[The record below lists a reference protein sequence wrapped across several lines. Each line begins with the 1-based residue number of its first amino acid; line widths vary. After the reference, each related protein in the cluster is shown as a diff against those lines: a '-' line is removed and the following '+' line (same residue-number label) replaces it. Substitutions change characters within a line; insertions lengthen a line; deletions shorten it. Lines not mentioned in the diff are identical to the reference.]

1 MKIEIYGTGCGNC
14 KAVEKNAEK
23 AIKDADADADAEIVK
38 IQEMDKI
45 FEAGITG
52 TPGLGIDGEIKSM
65 GRIPSVDEIKKWIE
79 SKK

>member
-14 KAVEKNAEK
+14 KAVEKNAVK
-23 AIKDADADADAEIVK
+23 AINESAVDAEIVK
-38 IQEMDKI
+38 IQEMDQI
-45 FEAGITG
+45 FAAGIIE

-79 SKK
+79 TKK

>member
-1 MKIEIYGTGCGNC
+1 MQIEIYGSGCANC
-14 KAVEKNAEK
+14 QALESSVKKAVEELGVE
-23 AIKDADADADAEIVK
+23 AEIVK
-38 IQEMDKI
+38 IKEMDKM

-52 TPGLGIDGEIKSM
+52 TPGLAIEGEIKSM

>member
-1 MKIEIYGTGCGNC
+1 MKIVVYGTGCANC
-14 KAVEKNAEK
+14 QSLEKNARKAVEDSNVE
-23 AIKDADADADAEIVK
+23 AEIVK
-38 IQEMDKI
+38 IQEMNQI

>member
-1 MKIEIYGTGCGNC
+1 MKIEVYGTGCANC
-14 KAVEKNAEK
+14 KALENNARK
-23 AIKDADADADAEIVK
+23 AAEESGVQAEIVK
-38 IQEMDKI
+38 IQEMDQI

>member
-1 MKIEIYGTGCGNC
+1 MKIEVYGTGCANC
-14 KAVEKNAEK
+14 QALENSVKKAVEELGVE
-23 AIKDADADADAEIVK
+23 AEIVIIK
-38 IQEMDKI
+38 EMDKM

-52 TPGLGIDGEIKSM
+52 TPGLAIEGEIKSM

>member
-1 MKIEIYGTGCGNC
+1 MKIEVYGTGCANC
-14 KAVEKNAEK
+14 QALENSVKKAVEELGVE
-23 AIKDADADADAEIVK
+23 AEIVK
-38 IQEMDKI
+38 IKEMDKM

-52 TPGLGIDGEIKSM
+52 TPGLAIEGEIKSM

>member
-1 MKIEIYGTGCGNC
+1 MKIEVYGTGCGNC
-14 KAVEKNAEK
+14 KTLESNAEK
-23 AIKDADADADAEIVK
+23 AIKESEVDAEIIK

-45 FEAGITG
+45 FEAGITS

>member
-1 MKIEIYGTGCGNC
+1 MKIVVYGTGCANC
-14 KAVEKNAEK
+14 QALENNAKKAVEESGVT
-23 AIKDADADADAEIVK
+23 AEISKV
-38 IQEMDKI
+38 QEMDQI

-52 TPGLGIDGEIKSM
+52 TPSLAIEGEIKSM

>member
-1 MKIEIYGTGCGNC
+1 MKIEVYGTGCANC
-14 KAVEKNAEK
+14 QALESSVKKAVEELGV
-23 AIKDADADADAEIVK
+23 DADIVK
-38 IQEMDKI
+38 IKEMDKM

-52 TPGLGIDGEIKSM
+52 TPGLAIEGEIKSM

>member
-1 MKIEIYGTGCGNC
+1 MKIEVYGTGCANC
-14 KAVEKNAEK
+14 QALENSVKKAVEELGV
-23 AIKDADADADAEIVK
+23 DADIVK
-38 IQEMDKI
+38 IKEMDKM

-52 TPGLGIDGEIKSM
+52 TPGLAIEGEIKSM